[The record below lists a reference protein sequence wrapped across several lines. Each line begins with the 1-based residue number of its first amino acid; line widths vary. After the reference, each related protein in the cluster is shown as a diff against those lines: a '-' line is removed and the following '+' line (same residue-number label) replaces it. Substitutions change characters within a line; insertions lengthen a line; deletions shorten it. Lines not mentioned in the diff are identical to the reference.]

1 LGEAQEK
8 MRDTKGAHEA
18 YAKYLELAPD
28 SKEAG
33 SIKKKLASQ
42 R

>member
-1 LGEAQEK
+1 MKDSKA
-8 MRDTKGAHEA
+8 AHEA

-28 SKEAG
+28 SKEAA
-33 SIKKKLASQ
+33 SVKKKLAGQ